1 VQTQKNRA
9 AQFNRLGEKKM
20 TIWAFNKVD
29 EVAERKLVYKS
40 IKSGKSRF
48 GWSQQDEHN
57 LKLKDNWSDWH
68 SKQLFLLQVNPGDWI
83 VHINTPNWGECTAV
97 QVLSKYD
104 FDDGLQCSW
113 GPDFRHFFDV
123 DVNTIIEFDRRD
135 ENVLPSVN
143 LNPRQR
149 YHRIY
154 AVDDFLKSI
163 DNLKNNTVSLNDG
176 ESKEEYHLKDKTDK
190 YLTEIS
196 HLIHE
201 MHKSKNLEHF
211 LAKVFRKIPG
221 VIDVNE
227 NGFGWGTDYGADLI
241 VTMSTSL
248 GNLVFE
254 NKIIVQIKSFEGTH
268 HDLDA
273 VEQVKTGIE
282 KYAGTAGMIITT
294 AIKSEELESKVQE
307 SSEKIGL
314 PIDLLASDDVAK
326 FVIKHAPELLF
337 KLDGIS

>member
-1 VQTQKNRA
+1 
-9 AQFNRLGEKKM
+9 M

-29 EVAERKLVYKS
+29 AADARELVYQS

-48 GWSQQDEHN
+48 GWSQADEHN
-57 LKLKDNWSDWH
+57 LKLKDNWTEWH
-68 SKQLFLLQVNPGDWI
+68 SKQLFLLQVKPGDWI
-83 VHINTPNWGECTAV
+83 VHINTPHWGRCIAV
-97 QVLSKYD
+97 QVLSEYD
-104 FDDGLQCSW
+104 FDDGLQCSH
-113 GPDFRHFFDV
+113 GPDFRHCFDV
-123 DVNTIIEFDRRD
+123 DVSTIIEFDRKD
-135 ENVLPSVN
+135 ANVLPSVN

-163 DNLKNNTVSLNDG
+163 DNLRNDTVRLNDG

-196 HLIHE
+196 QLIHE
-201 MHKSKNLEHF
+201 MHKSKNLERF
-211 LAKVFRKIPG
+211 LAKVFWKIPG

-241 VTMSTSL
+241 VTMNTSL
-248 GNLVFE
+248 GNLEFE
-254 NKIIVQIKSFEGTH
+254 NRIIVQIKSFEGTH
-268 HDLDA
+268 NDLEA

-294 AIKSEELESKVQE
+294 ATKSEELESKVQNTSDE
-307 SSEKIGL
+307 IEL
-314 PIDLLASDDVAK
+314 PIDLLASEDVAR

>member
-1 VQTQKNRA
+1 
-9 AQFNRLGEKKM
+9 M
-20 TIWAFNKVD
+20 TIWAFNKV
-29 EVAERKLVYKS
+29 EEEAERKLVYQS
-40 IKSGKSRF
+40 IKTGKSRF
-48 GWSQQDEHN
+48 GWSQSDEHN
-57 LKLKDNWSDWH
+57 LKLKDNWTDWH
-68 SKQLFLLQVNPGDWI
+68 SKQLFLLQVKPGDWI
-83 VHINTPNWGECTAV
+83 AHINTPTWGRCVAA
-97 QVLSKYD
+97 QVLSEYN
-104 FDDGLQCSW
+104 FDDGLPCSW
-113 GPDFRHFFDV
+113 GPDFRHFFDI

-135 ENVLPSVN
+135 ENVLPTVN

-154 AVDDFLKSI
+154 AADDFLKSI
-163 DNLKNNTVSLNDG
+163 GNLKNNTVNLNDG

-196 HLIHE
+196 NLIHE
-201 MHKSKNLEHF
+201 MHKSKNLERF
-211 LAKVFRKIPG
+211 IAKVFRKIPG

-248 GNLVFE
+248 ANLEFE

-268 HDLDA
+268 NDLYA
-273 VEQVKTGIE
+273 VEQVKTGI
-282 KYAGTAGMIITT
+282 KQYAGTAGMIITT
-294 AIKSEELESKVQE
+294 AKKSEELESKVQE
-307 SSEKIGL
+307 SSEEIGL